1 MIIFSGIS
9 QVRLAASGKSLPNPV
24 KIAET
29 IHAPKKTSN
38 GYLTTLSG
46 VWAEFVQNDIS
57 KPVSYVGKF
66 QFSRILI
73 FKKMVSERTKA
84 IFYKFVIAD
93 LGVEGQCCSG
103 TETNTATCISTHE
116 EGKCTSYSRTIS
128 ILNRK
133 CELGAREQMNGAT
146 AFLDASTVYGNS
158 LDTANQLRTF
168 EGGLLR
174 TSFGDLLPVDHSCD
188 MFNNNSN
195 KSNCVESGDAR
206 VNESP
211 ALMVLHTLFVRQHNR
226 LAAKLARVN
235 SMWDD
240 ETLYQETRR
249 LVTAQIQH
257 VTYREFL
264 PAVLGE
270 NLAEN
275 LKLTPKLAGH
285 FSGYDIDAYPGTLEA
300 AALAALSFSLAML
313 PAKFETFTMVSDWQ
327 MTADRTRTDFKKIK
341 IKC

>member
-1 MIIFSGIS
+1 M
-9 QVRLAASGKSLPNPV
+9 
-24 KIAET
+24 
-29 IHAPKKTSN
+29 
-38 GYLTTLSG
+38 
-46 VWAEFVQNDIS
+46 
-57 KPVSYVGKF
+57 
-66 QFSRILI
+66 
-73 FKKMVSERTKA
+73 
-84 IFYKFVIAD
+84 
-93 LGVEGQCCSG
+93 EGQCCSG
-103 TETNTATCISTHE
+103 TETNTVTCISTHE
-116 EGKCTSYSRTIS
+116 ENKCTSYSRTVAV
-128 ILNRK
+128 LNRK

-146 AFLDASTVYGNS
+146 AFLDASTIYGNS
-158 LDTANQLRTF
+158 LDAANQLRTF
-168 EGGLLR
+168 EGGLMR

-188 MFNNNSN
+188 LSSSSGNASD
-195 KSNCVESGDAR
+195 CVESGDAR

-226 LAAKLARVN
+226 LAAKLAHVN
-235 SMWDD
+235 AMWDD

-285 FSGYDIDAYPGTLEA
+285 FLGYDSDAYPGSLEA
-300 AALAALSFSLAML
+300 AASAALSFSLAML
-313 PAKFETFTMVSDWQ
+313 PAKFETFTMVSSFSFANYRRRDGP
-327 MTADRTRTDFKKIK
+327 T

>member
-1 MIIFSGIS
+1 M
-9 QVRLAASGKSLPNPV
+9 
-24 KIAET
+24 
-29 IHAPKKTSN
+29 
-38 GYLTTLSG
+38 
-46 VWAEFVQNDIS
+46 
-57 KPVSYVGKF
+57 
-66 QFSRILI
+66 
-73 FKKMVSERTKA
+73 
-84 IFYKFVIAD
+84 
-93 LGVEGQCCSG
+93 EGQCCSG

-116 EGKCTSYSRTIS
+116 ENKCTSYSRTVAV
-128 ILNRK
+128 LNRK

-146 AFLDASTVYGNS
+146 AFLDASTIYGNS
-158 LDTANQLRTF
+158 LDAANQLRTF
-168 EGGLLR
+168 EGGLMR

-188 MFNNNSN
+188 LSSSSGNASD
-195 KSNCVESGDAR
+195 CVESGDVR

-235 SMWDD
+235 AMWDD

-285 FSGYDIDAYPGTLEA
+285 FLGYDSDAYPGSLEA
-300 AALAALSFSLAML
+300 AASAALSFSLAML
-313 PAKFETFTMVSDWQ
+313 PAKFETFTMVSSFSFANYRRRDGP
-327 MTADRTRTDFKKIK
+327 T